1 MTHSE
6 NQDPAPLVFD
16 EEARNQ
22 RRLDALRDYDI
33 LDTPPEEAFDR
44 LTRLAADL
52 FEAEV
57 AFAAFLDTDRQW
69 FKSSVGLDQT
79 ESSLAA
85 SFCTYTI
92 EVDGPLI
99 IEDTATDER
108 PEDSSFVDAADLRF
122 YAGVPIRT
130 PEGTAVGTFSIMTS
144 EPRSLSQEDVHRLED
159 FATMASEELERRR
172 EARVQEKTARRFETI
187 LEDPNMLVGVL
198 APDGTLLEANATS
211 LQYIEESEDEVLGR
225 PFWETPWWP
234 EARQNDVRSWIER
247 AAGGEYVEYEADLE
261 RSGGEFYRVE
271 GTIRPV
277 TGDDGSP
284 EALVVSAR
292 DVTERTRRE
301 EELQG
306 TKNFYEQVLEQ
317 VPIELAVFSPDAEFE
332 YVNPQS
338 ASDPDVREWLLGHT
352 NEEYCHERGIDP
364 TVGRRRDT
372 AIRTA
377 ARTETR
383 TELEELLETDE
394 GPRQYL
400 RVHGPLTN
408 LEGEVTHVA
417 AFGLDITEQ
426 KRREEKTSSLYTAT
440 EALLK
445 AETEEEVA
453 HRIEEVVRETFA
465 YPLNGV
471 HFAREGQLVP
481 VCVSPGIAER
491 WPDMPARDLDGDGL
505 GARAYRSGTTTTAAD
520 LSTFDTSIDYKDLRS
535 GTCIPVGPHGVIS
548 LGSTEVDGIAPFDV
562 RLLELL
568 AADAAAVLDRIE
580 YEHKLERQ
588 NDLFAKAQEIAQVGA
603 WEYDVETST
612 LRWTDEVYRIYDL
625 PQRSVPTVQTALEH
639 YHPDDRSTIRNA
651 FTRAVEEGEPYDVE
665 LRLTNEEGEQRW
677 VRTRGEPQFEEGEVV
692 RVRGTIQDIT
702 ERKER
707 EQRLAVT
714 TRRLEAILEHTMRP
728 MYLKDTDGRHLL
740 VNRRFRDLFDLD
752 DGEAVGQTNEDLVSP
767 GVAQPIRDHDRRVL
781 EQGTPLEV
789 EEQIFVDGEERIFL
803 SSKVP
808 LYDIGTAADPNTP
821 VAVFGV
827 STDITARKQQERAL
841 RRKERR
847 YRAVFEDPNILVGL
861 LDPEGHVL
869 DANRTALEH
878 VGRSVDEIE
887 GQPFWTTPWFA
898 GDEDLVAK
906 VQHWIE
912 QAADGAYVEFEADLS
927 SAVGHPLVVSGGI
940 RPVTNEAGEVTS
952 LMVSNRDV
960 TERTQSRRRLERY
973 REYTNRLLN
982 ASDDLF
988 FVCDADGRLQRW
1000 NDQVATVTGYREEE
1014 LAGRSVLD
1022 FVIEADRDRTK
1033 TAFASVFE
1041 TGRAQLEATLL
1052 TKDGATIPYEFTGNR
1067 VEHPDGDL
1075 RLVSIG
1081 RDVTDRQQRE
1091 ERLRD
1096 RRRKIE
1102 SLYDATKN
1110 LLTAERPVDVSR
1122 RIHDVIPHV
1131 FDYALSNT
1139 GFVDDDALVPMHKTV
1154 DNSEGVPSPEPRSVD
1169 GNSVAARALQ
1179 TGETVV
1185 VEDVQALDNDVDYSA
1200 LQSAAAIPI
1209 AEYGVIV
1216 LGQIEK
1222 REFAPFNLRL
1232 LEVLAT
1238 YAAMVLDRLEGE
1250 KTLRAA
1256 KEKAEEA
1263 SRLKS
1268 AMLANMSHE
1277 IRTPLTSV
1285 TGFAELL
1292 TDHLEGRMQTFA
1304 EQIYNGGVRLQKTL
1318 DSVLQLSRLEA
1329 GVYELDRTPLSL
1341 GALIEETVDMLR
1353 LSAEEKALR
1362 LNVELPDG
1370 PVEGAFNE
1378 GAVNRILENLL
1389 ENAIKFTPNGGTI
1402 EVRAHTDGDDAVLEV
1417 EDTGVGISEAAL
1429 PDIFRAFKQES
1440 EGMAR
1445 EYEGSGL
1452 GLSIVQRLADAHG
1465 GTVEVESEKGVG
1477 TRFTV
1482 RLPRST
1488 PNDG

>member
-1 MTHSE
+1 M
-6 NQDPAPLVFD
+6 FD
-16 EEARNQ
+16 EEARDQ

-52 FEAEV
+52 FGVEV

-69 FKSSVGLDQT
+69 FKSSVGLDQP
-79 ESSLAA
+79 ESSRAA
-85 SFCTYTI
+85 SFCTHTI
-92 EVDGPLI
+92 EGDGPLV
-99 IEDTATDER
+99 IEDATDDER
-108 PEDSSFVDAADLRF
+108 PEDPAFVTDANLHF

-130 PEGTAVGTFSIMTS
+130 PEGTAIGTFSIMAS
-144 EPRSLSQEDVHRLED
+144 APRSFSEERVHRLED
-159 FATMASEELERRR
+159 FAAMASEELERRR

-187 LEDPNMLVGVL
+187 LEDPDMLVGVL

-211 LQYIEESEDEVLGR
+211 LQYIEASEDEVLGR

-247 AAGGEYVEYEADLE
+247 AGGGEYVEFEADLE

-277 TGDDGSP
+277 TGDDGST

-301 EELQG
+301 EELQS

-364 TVGRRRDT
+364 AVGRRRDA

-377 ARTETR
+377 AQTETR

-394 GPRQYL
+394 GPRHYL

-408 LEGEVTHVA
+408 LDGDVTHVA

-481 VCVSPGIAER
+481 VCVSPGITER
-491 WPDMPARDLDGDGL
+491 WPDMPARALDGDGL

-520 LSTFDTSIDYKDLRS
+520 LSTLDTEIDYKDLRS
-535 GTCIPVGPHGVIS
+535 GACIPVGPHGVIS
-548 LGSTEVDGIAPFDV
+548 IGSTEMDGIDPFDV
-562 RLLELL
+562 QLLELL
-568 AADAAAVLDRIE
+568 AADAAAVLDRIG

-625 PQRSVPTVQTALEH
+625 PQRSVPTVQMGIEH
-639 YHPDDRSTIRNA
+639 YHPADRSTIRNA
-651 FTRAVEEGEPYDVE
+651 FTRAVEEGESYDVE

-677 VRTRGEPQFEEGEVV
+677 VRTRGEPQFEAGEVV
-692 RVRGTIQDIT
+692 RVRGTIRDVT
-702 ERKER
+702 EAKSR
-707 EQRLAVT
+707 
-714 TRRLEAILEHTMRP
+714 
-728 MYLKDTDGRHLL
+728 
-740 VNRRFRDLFDLD
+740 
-752 DGEAVGQTNEDLVSP
+752 
-767 GVAQPIRDHDRRVL
+767 
-781 EQGTPLEV
+781 
-789 EEQIFVDGEERIFL
+789 
-803 SSKVP
+803 
-808 LYDIGTAADPNTP
+808 
-821 VAVFGV
+821 
-827 STDITARKQQERAL
+827 ERAL
-841 RRKERR
+841 RQSEERWRSLLEHLRSGVYVSVGGTIEYVNPSGAEILGAQDLEDLSGRHFRDFLPEDAEVDVEARLETLERGEPTAPSEYEIVGLDGTRRLVQVYSVPLERGGKRARQTVFRDMTEERR
-847 YRAVFEDPNILVGL
+847 AQRQLQEREERIRGLTNSIPGVVYQFYAQPDGTYGCHFVSERAEDLLGIASDSETFYEQFLDHVPASVREDLLRSIDEAVEQKEPWRYELPFERPDGDRIWLSGASSPVQ
-861 LDPEGHVL
+861 D
-869 DANRTALEH
+869 EH
-878 VGRSVDEIE
+878 SS
-887 GQPFWTTPWFA
+887 
-898 GDEDLVAK
+898 GDELVFNG
-906 VQHWIE
+906 V
-912 QAADGAYVEFEADLS
+912 L
-927 SAVGHPLVVSGGI
+927 L
-940 RPVTNEAGEVTS
+940 
-952 LMVSNRDV
+952 DV
-960 TERTQSRRRLERY
+960 TERKRAHRRLERY
-973 REYTNRLLN
+973 REYTGRLLD
-982 ASDDLF
+982 AMDDLF
-988 FVCDADGRLQRW
+988 FVFDAEGTLRRW
-1000 NDQVATVTGYREEE
+1000 NSRVATASGYAEEE
-1014 LAGRSVLD
+1014 LEGMSVLSLVPEKDRERTAEAVAEVLSTGRSKL
-1022 FVIEADRDRTK
+1022 
-1033 TAFASVFE
+1033 E
-1041 TGRAQLEATLL
+1041 THLL
-1052 TKDGATIPYEFTGNR
+1052 TKDGAAVPYEVTGNR

-1081 RDVTDRQQRE
+1081 RDVTERNRRE
-1091 ERLRD
+1091 ARLRD

-1102 SLYDATKN
+1102 SLYDTTKS
-1110 LLTAERPVDVSR
+1110 LLTAERPEAVSK
-1122 RIHDVIPHV
+1122 RIHDVITTV
-1131 FDYALSNT
+1131 FDYPLSNT
-1139 GFVDDDALVPMHKTV
+1139 GFVEGGKLVPV
-1154 DNSEGVPSPEPRSVD
+1154 DVTTDDSEGVPSPTSQPTD
-1169 GNSVAARALQ
+1169 GDSVAAQALQ
-1179 TGETVV
+1179 TGDTVV
-1185 VEDVQALDNDVDYSA
+1185 VEDVQALDNDIDYGT

-1216 LGQIEK
+1216 LGQTEE

-1232 LEVLAT
+1232 LEVLGT
-1238 YAAMVLDRLEGE
+1238 YAAMVLDRLQGE
-1250 KTLRAA
+1250 KALRAA
-1256 KEKAEEA
+1256 KEEAEEA

-1304 EQIYNGGVRLQKTL
+1304 EQIYNGGMRLQKTL

-1362 LNVELPDG
+1362 LNVQLPDG
-1370 PVEGAFNE
+1370 PVEGTFNE

-1488 PNDG
+1488 PDDG